1 MNITIRPA
9 QAEDMAFVLALNETN
24 VEVLSPM
31 DEARFAYFMQVSDL
45 FQIAEVDGKP
55 AAFLIAVPLAIL
67 GEGHL
72 AVLYGIYIYALP
84 LITLIG
90 KGLQRKEKV

>member
-45 FQIAEVDGKP
+45 S
-55 AAFLIAVPLAIL
+55 
-67 GEGHL
+67 
-72 AVLYGIYIYALP
+72 
-84 LITLIG
+84 
-90 KGLQRKEKV
+90 QRWTASRRRF